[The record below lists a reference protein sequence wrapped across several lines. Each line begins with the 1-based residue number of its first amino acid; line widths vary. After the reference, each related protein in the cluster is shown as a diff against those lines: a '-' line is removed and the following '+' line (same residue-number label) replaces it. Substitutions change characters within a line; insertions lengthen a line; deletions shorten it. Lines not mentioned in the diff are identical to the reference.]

1 MEREVNL
8 QESKFQ
14 NYKEITIAAEINLT
28 KAVIIVII
36 GITETIDTEVTIK
49 EMEDMIITDQTDI
62 DDRKTTKNK
71 QKTNDFLSELFLV
84 YVYKK

>member
-1 MEREVNL
+1 LEREVNL

-36 GITETIDTEVTIK
+36 GITETTDTEVTIK
-49 EMEDMIITDQTDI
+49 EMEDMIITDQTDT
-62 DDRKTTKNK
+62 DYRKTTKNK

-84 YVYKK
+84 YVCV

>member
-14 NYKEITIAAEINLT
+14 NHKEITIAAEINLT
-28 KAVIIVII
+28 KPVIIVII

-49 EMEDMIITDQTDI
+49 EMEDMIITDQTDT
-62 DDRKTTKNK
+62 DYRKTTKNK